1 MAGTDENSAPE
12 SEVLEQGWQGSG
24 RLETLGRSRGV
35 RLAAS
40 GLLATA
46 VLGWLFLGPG
56 VPGLT
61 SARVQT
67 AETAGTDKAP
77 ADPASQVVPPDQRD
91 HECKSEGGGGSGR
104 DAVGGRADA
113 GSRALA
119 AKLYRFARDPAGGH
133 ESAVGPGR
141 RPSPRGMRTVCW
153 YHALASP
160 ATTRG
165 RASPARPTS
174 CSRTSPPARVAT
186 TSTTP
191 FTWTAD
197 PTPGPSQLGA
207 AGRRDQ
213 RPSLQLGPLLRLVG
227 RRCLP
232 RRARPHCPRER
243 YGSLIT
249 ETPARGNHTDD
260 VELVFVGQVIEWRGP
275 SPYYFVPVPDEESAD
290 IREVASIA
298 TYGWGVIPVQARIGE
313 TAFETS
319 LFPKD
324 GGYLLPLK
332 DAVRKPLRI
341 SAGDDVTVD
350 MTIRQ

>member
-1 MAGTDENSAPE
+1 VAGTDENSAPE

-119 AKLYRFARDPAGGH
+119 AKLYRFARDPAGGTKVPWAQDVVLSTGNADRVLVPRTRVAGH
-133 ESAVGPGR
+133 DAWTSESGTADFLLADLAASKGRYHVDDTVHLDCRSHPRAVATR
-141 RPSPRGMRTVCW
+141 RGEASWISVQ
-153 YHALASP
+153 ALS
-160 ATTRG
+160 
-165 RASPARPTS
+165 SAR
-174 CSRTSPPARVAT
+174 CSAWWAVDVFLDGQDRIARV
-186 TSTTP
+186 SV
-191 FTWTAD
+191 TA
-197 PTPGPSQLGA
+197 
-207 AGRRDQ
+207 R
-213 RPSLQLGPLLRLVG
+213 
-227 RRCLP
+227 
-232 RRARPHCPRER
+232 
-243 YGSLIT
+243 
-249 ETPARGNHTDD
+249 
-260 VELVFVGQVIEWRGP
+260 
-275 SPYYFVPVPDEESAD
+275 
-290 IREVASIA
+290 
-298 TYGWGVIPVQARIGE
+298 
-313 TAFETS
+313 
-319 LFPKD
+319 
-324 GGYLLPLK
+324 
-332 DAVRKPLRI
+332 
-341 SAGDDVTVD
+341 
-350 MTIRQ
+350 